1 MSKKDIKDQIT
12 KLTLE
17 LFQTEHAWE
26 SDVNYIKYRDL
37 AYKAKAKNLKANESK
52 LDTLYIQI
60 HQLEETYKLFSVKKE
75 YKLSDTLE
83 EFVNEC
89 MRGVD
94 YGPKGLVPIMSWDD
108 RFVLLKKPGHN
119 AWCGRGDS
127 KYYPTE
133 YSLHDITRVD
143 PDSRHGMNIFG
154 KSVIFEEEGLNTK
167 KAIEKSEKYINT
179 LKGK

>member
-1 MSKKDIKDQIT
+1 MSKKEIKDQIT

-26 SDVNYIKYRDL
+26 SDADYIKYRDL

-52 LDTLYIQI
+52 LDALYIQI

-83 EFVNEC
+83 EFVNKC

-94 YGPKGLVPIMSWDD
+94 YGPKGLVPIASWDN

-119 AWCGRGDS
+119 AWCGIGDS

-133 YSLHDITRVD
+133 YSLHDITKVNDNLGR
-143 PDSRHGMNIFG
+143 IFEA
-154 KSVIFEEEGLNTK
+154 SIIFEEEGLNTK

>member
-17 LFQTEHAWE
+17 LFQVEHAWE
-26 SDVNYIKYRDL
+26 SDVEYIKHRDS
-37 AYKAKAKNLKANESK
+37 AIFRKNQVIKANEAK
-52 LDTLYIQI
+52 LDVLYAQI
-60 HQLEETYKLFSVKKE
+60 YKLKE
-75 YKLSDTLE
+75 QYASLKPSNYELPAKLE
-83 EFVNEC
+83 EFRLKC

-94 YGPKGLVPIMSWDD
+94 YGPKGLVPIASWDN

-119 AWCGRGDS
+119 AWCGTGDS

-133 YSLHDITRVD
+133 YSLHDITKVNDNLGR
-143 PDSRHGMNIFG
+143 IFEA
-154 KSVIFEEEGLNTK
+154 SIIFEEEGLNTK